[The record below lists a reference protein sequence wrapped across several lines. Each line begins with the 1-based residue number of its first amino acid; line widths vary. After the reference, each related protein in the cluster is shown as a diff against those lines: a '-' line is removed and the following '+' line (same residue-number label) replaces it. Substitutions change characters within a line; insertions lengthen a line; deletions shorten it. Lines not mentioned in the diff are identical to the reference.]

1 MFNKSEPFSL
11 KLRSQGLYLVV
22 AFLLMELAFLG
33 AFWRLLVITE
43 NEARREES
51 SKQNLASLQKLLRLV
66 YDAGVAFEFYTSNP
80 DAEHKE
86 RLLSDVSQSRSM
98 LQLIM
103 EHTRDS
109 HNPNERAESDLASMS
124 RGFEQT
130 AAMVNE
136 VIQITEKQ
144 PADSAAADVENV
156 KKKLHVIQLDVVA
169 HSSDLLKT
177 ETQVALDSP
186 IAQRRARENL
196 KTLLIAALP
205 LNVAL
210 AILMAL
216 FFTRSI
222 TSRLDVLVDN
232 TRRLRKRLPL
242 NSTLLGN
249 DEISQLDLTFHEM
262 ADALL
267 KDENLLKASE
277 ARVRKMIDF
286 MPIGLIVLG
295 ADGQI
300 QFVNPRVEQMFGYEA
315 NTLIKMALRDLF
327 APKAGA
333 SLAMLLEALSGATES
348 TNELDA
354 LRKGG
359 QVFPVEISITSF
371 TSGTDNRKLVT
382 IMDVTARQEVQKLRQ
397 AFVAMVSHELRA
409 PLTSIRGFFSLL
421 DIGAYGQ
428 LSAEALEGANRAET
442 NTVRLMTLINDLLD
456 LEKIESGMFSISA
469 KRTPLKPILINAL
482 DSVKESANEKGVRL
496 QLRTADENVY
506 ADADR
511 LLQVLIN
518 LLSNAIKFSNPGD
531 QVELES
537 ALITRE
543 SSLAIRVIDHGRGI
557 PDSHKFAIFERFQQ
571 VEQADSTKRGGSGLG
586 LPISKAIV
594 EKHGGTLHVES
605 EWGKGSTFVVRLP
618 LASNST

>member
-98 LQLIM
+98 LQSIM

-144 PADSAAADVENV
+144 PTDSAAADVENV

-618 LASNST
+618 LASTST